1 MPAREDRVPATGD
14 LARDMD
20 FKRRALGD
28 CHLLSP
34 QINTYMPEYDNTNR
48 GTLFVNDRKEKE
60 NQPDGKGS
68 ALIGGVEYWVSSWT
82 AQDKNGNPYRKLAFT
97 AKDAQPTQQ
106 RAPEPAYR
114 KPSQDA
120 VRARQAPPRTN
131 SGGFE
136 DMDSDVP
143 F

>member
-1 MPAREDRVPATGD
+1 MAYDTPYQQKENTGSI
-14 LARDMD
+14 
-20 FKRRALGD
+20 FK
-28 CHLLSP
+28 
-34 QINTYMPEYDNTNR
+34 
-48 GTLFVNDRKEKE
+48 NDRKEKDT
-60 NQPDGKGS
+60 QPDGKGS

-120 VRARQAPPRTN
+120 AKARQAPPQRGN
-131 SGGFE
+131 AGGFE

-143 F
+143 FANPMRGVRCMVM